1 MKKDEIVTLLKEQL
15 AKSEAREKELLCRID
30 RLLEEVASLKEALLQ
45 KGESLD
51 MQKRMTKGIAKL
63 VSNSSEKQQPEQP
76 DPERQKAIEEE
87 RSAKRRIRKNNG
99 ATRNMHYEMETQEHD
114 IYPDDPEFD
123 LAKARLFSKE
133 PRICIRYECIP
144 VRFVKHVY
152 KIYNYTQDGKFFE
165 GKTPPSA
172 FLNSS
177 YDGSFIAGLMELRYI
192 HSLPIERII
201 NYFEGHGFIL
211 KKPTAHKLIERASA
225 LFENLYKC
233 IRQTVLQDSYI
244 SADETFYRIL
254 IPEKNK
260 KGKGVKKGY
269 IWVFIGMRSKMVYL
283 LYDNGARTEEV
294 ILNELKSYKGIVQS
308 DEYAPYRKLERADY
322 PDIIR
327 IPCIQHIKRK
337 FIDCGEND
345 PDAKEIVGLFN
356 NLYHEEHKHKIGID
370 GWTEEHQ
377 LDYRRKYAPDILGE
391 LSDKLDEIE
400 NRGDL
405 LPKSEL
411 QAAITYLRNEW
422 GAMVE
427 IFNHGE
433 SHLDNNEVERYNRYL
448 SLSRRSSLFFGSHK
462 GAERGAILYT
472 LALTCRMQKV
482 NLFDYLT
489 DIINQTAEWAPN
501 TPIEKYRNLLP
512 DKWKNG

>member
-1 MKKDEIVTLLKEQL
+1 LLKEQL

-260 KGKGVKKGY
+260 KGKESKKDIYG
-269 IWVFIGMRSKMVYL
+269 SL
-283 LYDNGARTEEV
+283 LE
-294 ILNELKSYKGIVQS
+294 
-308 DEYAPYRKLERADY
+308 
-322 PDIIR
+322 
-327 IPCIQHIKRK
+327 
-337 FIDCGEND
+337 
-345 PDAKEIVGLFN
+345 
-356 NLYHEEHKHKIGID
+356 
-370 GWTEEHQ
+370 
-377 LDYRRKYAPDILGE
+377 
-391 LSDKLDEIE
+391 
-400 NRGDL
+400 
-405 LPKSEL
+405 
-411 QAAITYLRNEW
+411 
-422 GAMVE
+422 
-427 IFNHGE
+427 
-433 SHLDNNEVERYNRYL
+433 
-448 SLSRRSSLFFGSHK
+448 
-462 GAERGAILYT
+462 
-472 LALTCRMQKV
+472 
-482 NLFDYLT
+482 
-489 DIINQTAEWAPN
+489 
-501 TPIEKYRNLLP
+501 
-512 DKWKNG
+512 